1 MCMTEF
7 CGSSDYC
14 NKCINNPNKEDYKRK
29 GKTMAR
35 NNLSDLNNHLFEM
48 LEKLGDDEEMQDK
61 EKAEKLIAQS
71 KAMCQVSSQIL
82 NIARVQ
88 VQALRTAENCGLLN
102 SDMPALIATKDSRAA
117 KMESKKLLE
126 ASL

>member
-1 MCMTEF
+1 
-7 CGSSDYC
+7 
-14 NKCINNPNKEDYKRK
+14 
-29 GKTMAR
+29 MAK

-48 LEKLGDDEEMQDK
+48 IENLGDDEIMQDPEQAK
-61 EKAEKLIAQS
+61 KLIERS

-88 VQALRTAENCGLLN
+88 VQAIKTAESCGLLN
-102 SDMPALIATKDSRAA
+102 SDMPALIATKDSKAA
-117 KMESKKLLE
+117 KEESRKLLE